1 MGNIDSAMARERAER
16 LGRRL
21 NAVVTVFDQA
31 VIGQVVAEERL
42 SETSSTLR
50 GLPVAVKDIID
61 IAGHPRGNG
70 NPYDMASAPAEA
82 DAPVVALLRAAG
94 ADVFAATSLLEYAAG
109 ATHPDIPEA
118 RNPYDPSRTA
128 GGSSGGSA
136 ALVGVGVCQ
145 VALGTD
151 TGGSIRIPAH
161 YCATVGFKPS
171 YGVLSLDGVEP
182 LSPTLDH
189 VGLLADTVAMTRRV
203 FLAMTRGVTGPTDGS
218 VESAVIG
225 TTDTP
230 PVGALRIGVIVGQLD
245 AVQLEQEVASAVQ
258 QAIDTLRRAGCS
270 IVEVDGSVLT
280 ELNLLLGDI
289 LLFEAWQ
296 SHRGRVTTAPDH
308 YGPETLRLLLSA
320 SKVTREEYEKA
331 MFRRQE
337 LLAPAARV
345 YDGVDVLLTPAAP
358 FVAPE
363 STPPVDT
370 PEGEAEGMF
379 TGIFNMTGD
388 PAIVLPCGFSRKGL
402 PIGVQ
407 LSFARGRDHELLA
420 AAAYVESVL
429 AVPSHTPAAAY

>member
-1 MGNIDSAMARERAER
+1 MGNIDGATARERAER

-21 NAVVTVFDQA
+21 NAVVAVFDQE
-31 VIGQVVAEERL
+31 VVNQAAAEQRQP
-42 SETSSTLR
+42 ETSGTLR

-70 NPYDMASAPAEA
+70 NPYDMASAPAQA
-82 DAPVVALLRAAG
+82 DAPVVASLRAAG
-94 ADVFAATSLLEYAAG
+94 ADIFAATSLLEYAAG
-109 ATHPDIPEA
+109 ATHPNVPEA

-136 ALVGVGVCQ
+136 ALVGVGACQ

-171 YGVLSLDGVEP
+171 YGALSLDGVEP

-189 VGLLADTVAMTRRV
+189 VGLIADTVETTRRV
-203 FLAMTRGVTGPTDGS
+203 FLAITGEMTGQTDDGVTGAKDESPAGS
-218 VESAVIG
+218 
-225 TTDTP
+225 
-230 PVGALRIGVIVGQLD
+230 ALRIGVIVGQLA
-245 AVQLEQEVASAVQ
+245 AVQLEPEVANAVQ
-258 QAIDTLRRAGCS
+258 QAVDTLRFAGCS

-280 ELNLLLGDI
+280 ELNLLFSDI

-296 SHRGRVTTAPDH
+296 AHGDRVTAAPTH
-308 YGPETLRLLLSA
+308 YGPETLRLLLGA

-337 LLAPAARV
+337 LLAAAARV
-345 YDGVDVLLTPAAP
+345 YEEVDVLLTPAAP
-358 FVAPE
+358 FVAPQT
-363 STPPVDT
+363 TPPVDT
-370 PEGEAEGMF
+370 PEGDAEGMF
-379 TGIFNMTGD
+379 TGVFNVTGD
-388 PAIVLPCGFSRKGL
+388 PAIVLPCGFSRKGM

-407 LSFARGRDHELLA
+407 LSSAVGRDNELLT

-429 AVPSHTPAAAY
+429 AVPSHPPEAAY

>member
-1 MGNIDSAMARERAER
+1 
-16 LGRRL
+16 
-21 NAVVTVFDQA
+21 V
-31 VIGQVVAEERL
+31 
-42 SETSSTLR
+42 
-50 GLPVAVKDIID
+50 
-61 IAGHPRGNG
+61 H
-70 NPYDMASAPAEA
+70 
-82 DAPVVALLRAAG
+82 
-94 ADVFAATSLLEYAAG
+94 
-109 ATHPDIPEA
+109 
-118 RNPYDPSRTA
+118 
-128 GGSSGGSA
+128 
-136 ALVGVGVCQ
+136 
-145 VALGTD
+145 
-151 TGGSIRIPAH
+151 
-161 YCATVGFKPS
+161 
-171 YGVLSLDGVEP
+171 
-182 LSPTLDH
+182 
-189 VGLLADTVAMTRRV
+189 
-203 FLAMTRGVTGPTDGS
+203 
-218 VESAVIG
+218 
-225 TTDTP
+225 
-230 PVGALRIGVIVGQLD
+230 IVGQLD

-258 QAIDTLRRAGCS
+258 QAIDTLRRAGCA

-345 YDGVDVLLTPAAP
+345 YDGVDVLLTP
-358 FVAPE
+358 
-363 STPPVDT
+363 TPPVDT